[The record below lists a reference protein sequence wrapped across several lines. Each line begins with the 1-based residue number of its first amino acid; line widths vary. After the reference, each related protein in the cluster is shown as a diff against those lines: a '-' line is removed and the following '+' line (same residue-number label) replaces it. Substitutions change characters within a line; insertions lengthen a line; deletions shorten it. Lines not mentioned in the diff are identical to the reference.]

1 MDTVNVQVSRK
12 PGYEPVRRCAIRGGA
27 EATLASPPIRFASLS
42 QPVYSGLLA
51 SSGGQALAARMA
63 GLWGEMTCLR
73 RECDAEASTTH
84 RRAFL
89 GGGFFRTFSGST
101 HPSTLQGLL
110 SMSTAHLAYPNR
122 GRLFLGCFIS
132 LIATAFGFVIRSLIL
147 GDWQRQY
154 GFTETEVGN
163 IFGAGLAPFAISIIL
178 FSLVIDR
185 LGYGR
190 TMVFAFVCHV
200 LSAWLTITADSYGT
214 FYLATFIFALGNGA
228 VEAVINPVVATV
240 YSDNK
245 THWLNILHAGWPGGL
260 VLGGVLT
267 IMMGRNDTF
276 FDLPGQ
282 MWQWKVGLVLI
293 PTLLYGI
300 LLLGVKFPVSERV
313 SAGVSYKEMLSEFGI
328 AGFLVVATMLVIGTS
343 QTLQVWNIILPQWA
357 IPTIIIGATLLF
369 ATQIRTLGQPIFVF
383 LMLIMVPLAITELGT
398 DSWIAKLMEEILAGG
413 EDGAAAAKYGP
424 WVLIY
429 TSAIMFVL
437 RFFAGPIVHRIS
449 PLGLLCVCAAIAA
462 TGLFW
467 LSNAKTL
474 ALVFAAATCYG
485 IGKTFFWPTTLGVVA
500 ERFPKGGALTLNS
513 IAGVG
518 MLSAGILGAPL
529 IGYVQ
534 DTGLVAGLEKAAPQI
549 APEYVEQKAWAF
561 LKYDALNNVR
571 FRALKAEVEQPIE
584 AVRAQEFQSALETLP
599 PQEQQA
605 YQPLGD
611 ARAALTQAEGRLLAL
626 EVELENAKAAA
637 PKAEAGAAAAKEPAV
652 AAAEEALA
660 QQKKVVDELRVKERV
675 ARTDQA
681 LAALRAVDAKLEEM
695 RVAPDYM
702 SQFDAKVAAEVP
714 ADRQAEYDKARQELE
729 TIRTVERESKQ
740 AALAKIA
747 ILPCIMFVCY
757 VLLILYFRAKGGYKA
772 EVLTGHA
779 AVDEQFTGG
788 MAGPVG

>member
-1 MDTVNVQVSRK
+1 M
-12 PGYEPVRRCAIRGGA
+12 
-27 EATLASPPIRFASLS
+27 
-42 QPVYSGLLA
+42 
-51 SSGGQALAARMA
+51 SS
-63 GLWGEMTCLR
+63 
-73 RECDAEASTTH
+73 
-84 RRAFL
+84 
-89 GGGFFRTFSGST
+89 
-101 HPSTLQGLL
+101 
-110 SMSTAHLAYPNR
+110 AHLAYPNR

-132 LIATAFGFVIRSLIL
+132 LIATAFGFVIRSMIL
-147 GDWQRQY
+147 SDWQRQY

-190 TMVFAFVCHV
+190 TMVFAFVCHI
-200 LSAWLTITADSYGT
+200 LSAWLTITADSYAT

-267 IMMGRNDTF
+267 LWMGHNDTF
-276 FDLPGQ
+276 MDLPGQ

-293 PTLLYGI
+293 PTIVYGV

-328 AGFLVVATMLVIGTS
+328 AGFFVVATMLVIGTS
-343 QTLQVWNIILPQWA
+343 QTLQVWDIVLPPWA
-357 IPTIIIGATLLF
+357 IAAIIAGTTLAF

-383 LMLIMVPLAITELGT
+383 LMAIMIPLAITELGT
-398 DSWIAKLMEEILAGG
+398 DSWITKLMEEILAGG
-413 EDGAAAAKYGP
+413 EGGAAAAKYGS
-424 WVLIY
+424 WVLVY
-429 TSAIMFVL
+429 TSAIMFGL

-449 PLGLLCVCAAIAA
+449 PLGLLCTCAAIAA

-467 LSNAKTL
+467 LSNAKGV
-474 ALVFAAATCYG
+474 AMVFAAATCYG
-485 IGKTFFWPTTLGVVA
+485 IGKSFFWPTTLGVVA

-534 DTGLVAGLEKAAPQI
+534 DTGLVAGLEKTDPQM
-549 APEYVEQKAWAF
+549 ASQYVEQKAWAF
-561 LKYDALNNVR
+561 LKYDALNNTR
-571 FRALKAEVEQPIE
+571 FRALEAEVQVPEE
-584 AVRAQEFQSALETLP
+584 AVRAQEFQSALETLSS
-599 PQEQQA
+599 QELQA
-605 YQPLGD
+605 YQPLGE
-611 ARAALTQAEGRLLAL
+611 ARAALHDAEDRLLAL

-637 PKAEAGAAAAKEPAV
+637 PEAEGAASAPAAKDPAV
-652 AAAEEALA
+652 QAAEDAVK
-660 QQKKVVDELRVKERV
+660 QQKQVVDELRLKERE
-675 ARTDQA
+675 ARSEQA
-681 LAALRAVDAKLEEM
+681 MAALRAVETQLDEL
-695 RVAPDYM
+695 RSQPDYK
-702 SQFDAKVAAEVP
+702 SQFEAKVAAQVP
-714 ADRQAEYDKARQELE
+714 TDDQAQYAEAVQEFT
-729 TIRTVERESKQ
+729 TIKKVERESKQ

-757 VLLILYFRAKGGYKA
+757 VLLILYFRARGGYKA

-779 AVDEQFTGG
+779 ADDEEFTGG
-788 MAGPVG
+788 VPGPVK

>member
-1 MDTVNVQVSRK
+1 
-12 PGYEPVRRCAIRGGA
+12 
-27 EATLASPPIRFASLS
+27 
-42 QPVYSGLLA
+42 
-51 SSGGQALAARMA
+51 
-63 GLWGEMTCLR
+63 
-73 RECDAEASTTH
+73 
-84 RRAFL
+84 
-89 GGGFFRTFSGST
+89 
-101 HPSTLQGLL
+101 
-110 SMSTAHLAYPNR
+110 MSTAHLAYPNR

-178 FSLVIDR
+178 FSLVIDK

-190 TMVFAFVCHV
+190 TMVFAFVCHI
-200 LSAWLTITADSYGT
+200 LSAWLTITADSYAT

-267 IMMGRNDTF
+267 IMMGRHDTF

-293 PTLLYGI
+293 PTLVYGG

-343 QTLQVWNIILPQWA
+343 QTLQVWDIMLPQWA

-369 ATQIRTLGQPIFVF
+369 ATQVRTLGQPIFVF
-383 LMLIMVPLAITELGT
+383 LMLIMIPLAITELGT

-413 EDGAAAAKYGP
+413 DDGAAAAKYGP

-449 PLGLLCVCAAIAA
+449 PLGLLCACAAIAA

-467 LSNAKTL
+467 LSNAKSL

-561 LKYDALNNVR
+561 LKYDALNVVR
-571 FRALKAEVEQPIE
+571 YRALVAEVEKPE
-584 AVRAQEFQSALETLP
+584 NEVHAQEFSRVLDTLS
-599 PQEQQA
+599 PQEQEA
-605 YQPLGD
+605 YQPLAE
-611 ARAALTQAEGRLLAL
+611 ARAALNEAEERLLAL

-637 PKAEAGAAAAKEPAV
+637 PKAQEPAAKAPAV
-652 AAAEEALA
+652 TAAEEALA
-660 QQKKVVDELRVKERV
+660 EQKKLISKLREEERA
-675 ARTDQA
+675 ARTEPA
-681 LAALRAVDAKLEEM
+681 LAALRTIDAKLDEL
-695 RVAPDYM
+695 RSAPDYK
-702 SQFDAKVAAEVP
+702 SQFKAKVAAEVP
-714 ADRQAEYDKARQELE
+714 AEQQAQYAEAKQELE
-729 TIRTVERESKQ
+729 TIKTVERESKQ

-779 AVDEQFTGG
+779 ADDEEFTGG
-788 MAGPVG
+788 VTGPVR

>member
-1 MDTVNVQVSRK
+1 
-12 PGYEPVRRCAIRGGA
+12 
-27 EATLASPPIRFASLS
+27 
-42 QPVYSGLLA
+42 
-51 SSGGQALAARMA
+51 
-63 GLWGEMTCLR
+63 
-73 RECDAEASTTH
+73 
-84 RRAFL
+84 
-89 GGGFFRTFSGST
+89 
-101 HPSTLQGLL
+101 
-110 SMSTAHLAYPNR
+110 MSTAHLAYPNR

-178 FSLVIDR
+178 FSLVIDK

-190 TMVFAFVCHV
+190 TMVFAFVCHI
-200 LSAWLTITADSYGT
+200 LSAWLTITADSYAT

-267 IMMGRNDTF
+267 IMMGRHDTF

-293 PTLLYGI
+293 PTLVYGG

-313 SAGVSYKEMLSEFGI
+313 SAGVSYKEMLGEFGI

-343 QTLQVWNIILPQWA
+343 QTLQVWDIILPQWA

-398 DSWIAKLMEEILAGG
+398 DSWIAKLMEAILAGG
-413 EDGAAAAKYGP
+413 EDGAGKYGA

-449 PLGLLCVCAAIAA
+449 PLGLLCACAAIAA

-467 LSNAKTL
+467 LSSAKSL

-561 LKYDALNNVR
+561 LKYDALNIVR
-571 FRALKAEVEQPIE
+571 YRALVAEVEKPE
-584 AVRAQEFQSALETLP
+584 SEVRAQELASVLDTLP

-605 YQPLGD
+605 YQPLAE
-611 ARAALTQAEGRLLAL
+611 ARAKLNVAEAKLLAL
-626 EVELENAKAAA
+626 ENELENAKAEA
-637 PKAEAGAAAAKEPAV
+637 PKAQDPPAAKNPAV
-652 AAAEEALA
+652 TAAEEAVA
-660 QQKKVVDELRVKERV
+660 EQKKLIGELRQQERA
-675 ARTDQA
+675 ARTEPA
-681 LAALRAVDAKLEEM
+681 LAALRTIDAKLEEL
-695 RVAPDYM
+695 RSAPDYE
-702 SQFDAKVAAEVP
+702 SQFKAKVAAEVP
-714 ADRQAEYDKARQELE
+714 ADQQTQYAEAKQELE
-729 TIRTVERESKQ
+729 TIQTVERESKQ

-779 AVDEQFTGG
+779 ANDEEFTGG
-788 MAGPVG
+788 VTGPVR